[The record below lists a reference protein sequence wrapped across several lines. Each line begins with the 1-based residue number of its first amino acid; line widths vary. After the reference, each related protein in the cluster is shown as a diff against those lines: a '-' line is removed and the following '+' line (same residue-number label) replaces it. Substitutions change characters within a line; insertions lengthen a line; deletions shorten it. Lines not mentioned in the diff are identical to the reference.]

1 MAFQG
6 RWTKEQGH
14 LAISL
19 YFIFTKNIEKGYKIY
34 EKDGKPLLRMRGTG
48 ISLHSLRLEKIDRLL
63 L

>member
-19 YFIFTKNIEKGYKIY
+19 YFIFTKNIEKGYEIY
-34 EKDGKPLLRMRGTG
+34 ESDGKPLLRMRGTG
-48 ISLHSLRLEKIDRLL
+48 ISLH
-63 L
+63 